1 VAISDRRKL
10 GMAKKVIATC
20 GGAVRG
26 KTVGLLG
33 LAFNP
38 TPTTCAT
45 HLRWPWRRRWKDAGA
60 TLRGYDP
67 EAMPQAKSQLPDA
80 VFCQDAYDCAAGA
93 EALVVVTEWDMFRAL
108 HFERLGEVME

>member
-1 VAISDRRKL
+1 MAISDRRKL

-38 TPTTCAT
+38 TPSTPTV
-45 HLRWPWRRRWKDAGA
+45 R
-60 TLRGYDP
+60 
-67 EAMPQAKSQLPDA
+67 
-80 VFCQDAYDCAAGA
+80 AA
-93 EALVVVTEWDMFRAL
+93 FSSS
-108 HFERLGEVME
+108 F